1 MSKIKL
7 NSQIL
12 FSNENISFR
21 VKAID
26 ERFAIC
32 TRKFD
37 RKEDNSIV
45 EYQVEVQAYFS
56 KREALKALKDEVIY
70 TIIDFKNSIRSTDN
84 LVFGKYDYSSQSDID
99 ECISDLNSGET
110 ELSRR
115 NQVAL
120 SIKLVDGVFF

>member
-12 FSNENISFR
+12 FSNENMAFT

-37 RKEDNSIV
+37 KKEDKSIV
-45 EYQVEVQAYFS
+45 DYQVEMGAYFS
-56 KREALKALKDEVIY
+56 KKEAEKCLKDEIIY
-70 TIIDFKNSIRSTDN
+70 TIIDFKNNIKSTDYWT
-84 LVFGKYDYSSQSDID
+84 FGKFDYKVQSDID
-99 ECISDLNSGET
+99 QCLSELNSGET

-115 NQVAL
+115 NQVPL